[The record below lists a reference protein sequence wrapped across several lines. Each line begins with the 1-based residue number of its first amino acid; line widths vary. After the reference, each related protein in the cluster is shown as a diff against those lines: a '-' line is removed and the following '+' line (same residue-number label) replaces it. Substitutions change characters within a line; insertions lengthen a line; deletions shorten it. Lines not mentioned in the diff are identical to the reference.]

1 MTHLSNLEIVDLI
14 DGVLPPDR
22 AAHSERC
29 EVCRARI
36 EAVHE
41 TLARVAHVEIPEP
54 SPLFWDHFSARVREG
69 VEEAG
74 APQES
79 FAPSWLQHAGF
90 RWSVFGVV
98 LTLLLAAGAWRF
110 SAPGPATRNAPA
122 SRAAS
127 DGASAPDD
135 WIGSADLDEAW
146 ALVRSVAD
154 ETEWDDTMTAGLD
167 VRPGWADRA
176 ALNLTADERD
186 ELLQL
191 LKAEAKRPGA

>member
-1 MTHLSNLEIVDLI
+1 MTHLNNPEIVDLI
-14 DGVLPPDR
+14 DGVLPSDR
-22 AAHSERC
+22 AAHSDRC

-36 EAVHE
+36 EAVRE
-41 TLARVAHVEIPEP
+41 TMARVAAVEIPEP
-54 SPLFWDHFSARVREG
+54 SPLFWDHFSARVRAG

-74 APQES
+74 VPRES

-90 RWSVFGVV
+90 RWIVSGVA
-98 LTLLLAAGAWRF
+98 LALLLAAGAWRL
-110 SAPGPATRNAPA
+110 SAPGPAPRNAQAPPA
-122 SRAAS
+122 PT
-127 DGASAPDD
+127 DFASATEDLTS
-135 WIGSADLDEAW
+135 SADLDEAW
-146 ALVRSVAD
+146 ALVRTVAD
-154 ETEWDDTMTAGLD
+154 ETTWNDMITAGLA